1 MRFCAVVFIMEQM
14 RHSVTPAKKHR
25 ILLQRIFAALLPA
38 MLCLQAAVAAD
49 YTWAG
54 GGDGTSWSDS
64 ANWTPPGVPES
75 ADTATINTASAAVN
89 ITLDGDITVV
99 TLTVIGANTAS
110 IDLGGNELSVTTL
123 NLGTGDTYS
132 TIGHLSL
139 SNGSVTAG
147 TLDPAN
153 KTANTLYLDNTDF
166 VVTELIYTNGTV
178 TTTVS
183 SSGDS
188 SFTLPNGYEKNGKID
203 FDADLTVI
211 ASDTEWTGNVDDD
224 WDNPDNWKSGVV
236 PTEET
241 DVTIPATVA
250 SGNFPAIKSGTD
262 AKANSVTNEGT
273 LTFAGGTL
281 SVVESITNGTD
292 SVIIYT
298 AGTDLHW
305 GYDYEHL
312 AFLDN
317 ADSTGLNGTIEDDLT
332 VSGTMYL
339 GNNVSLT
346 VKSEITADSYED
358 DSAAELILDSG
369 TLSVAST
376 VTTAGT
382 ITVNDGTIEAEGT
395 IAKLTLAGSATLK
408 GGAGLEIT
416 SAEYNGND
424 VAAIGKVTLAEGTI
438 GTLTAGDG
446 TTASKVAGAHKLGML
461 IAEGNATF
469 TANADITIGSVEIR
483 SGGTFAAGAG
493 GSSHRITLSGDWE
506 NSGTFICE
514 NSTVEFTAGA
524 AISGD
529 TTFYDFTCTGIT
541 LTFEAGS
548 TQTIEN
554 KLNVSGAELT
564 GSGEWFINVSPANV
578 NVTGTKI
585 TNSNANR
592 EGTWAKESLV
602 DIIDSSCENGG
613 GTTRWFEA
621 VYYWLGTADTDWDNA
636 ANWVDA
642 TGNAMFTAPEYENET
657 IYVGY
662 DDGTTRTP
670 AYNPLLAPAD
680 LELKK
685 VIVTKDSTLD
695 LQDHNLETKDA
706 ADGLTLKEGAT
717 LRLHGTQTIS
727 GKVNGVTA
735 TDCTVVYY
743 GECSAL
749 PLGDSYE
756 NLAFED
762 GAEGTITSALS
773 VNGTTTIANGT
784 GNALEL
790 SGTNSFKEPV
800 TIGDGTTPG
809 GAITINSDGNLVIAK
824 DAECDSLI
832 VQSAVTLSGD
842 VTTSGDAG
850 GYGQTYNGAVAVTG
864 DATLSLA
871 AGSRLLFE
879 KNVTAEKSL
888 TVDGHMDIS
897 GTEITAKET
906 LTLRGDI
913 VAEGASLNMSADYI
927 LADGNAAR
935 EWKGSITFASDTYIN
950 INAGTALSI
959 ENDMKF
965 SGSLYFYSGSLRC
978 DGVTLDIGKDF
989 AAFGTNYDAED
1000 KDWHVSGNTRYAYY
1014 GKENLKIEPIANHA
1028 AEFADLAGCTLTVGE
1043 NFYVN
1048 GADMSSGAFNLSNKA
1063 RTAPPI
1069 MNENNFATQDM
1080 WGTPYSVAF
1089 NMTAADCTAANWV
1102 TAATPCTET
1111 VSENSVQKTY
1121 TFTHQNVTDGGNN
1134 DKWQFE
1140 APRIESAYTVYDDV
1154 VFVEFNMPLANGSGQ
1169 VKSAIS
1175 SIKYDD
1181 NTIAFE
1187 GAYNDKDYAG
1197 EIPDGDIKE
1206 MYLKASGTW
1215 NTDATGKSKGDA
1227 DDYSTDRNGVH
1238 QETKPNIT
1246 LPEGAFYAAEGYTL
1260 CAHYHP
1266 GKNLFESVE
1275 DHTPP
1280 VLVGVLYG
1288 QETHDTASQKPYD
1301 AHNFI
1306 ELRYSEPVDIEGIDI
1321 SDGAENVQS
1330 TEKFGA
1336 ITNNNPGFTIAGLV
1350 TIPEGTV
1357 VTGIAGAEDCINAHA
1372 LYRSFEGGKCGVRL
1386 SIAGYKDGNKWE
1398 YYIESD
1404 KCELPGGSAQIAENV
1419 SVKDKADEPN
1429 LLDDSYYTGNHALDY
1444 EDLLT
1449 VKPHGDLG
1457 GWDISPPVFAPIFQV
1472 GSGSGKWQSWAPP
1485 TKESHY
1491 EAIGTTSSSSAMY
1504 LEQLEFHLFD
1514 NTPDYSKDEHRWYF
1528 RRGWLTGTWA
1538 SNTEAATEIPPYDTT
1553 GGARGFDSKNKTS
1566 GGIRACTLE
1575 GASSAFSYI
1584 SSMDSSIKEC
1594 PAGDVA
1600 QVVTSIIF
1608 THISTGSASTAYKYE
1623 CPDGL
1628 YFSVAL
1634 NGSDTTL
1641 PIMTTFEITYD
1652 DKKAFITDLAGNR
1665 LKGYTIRSMDRTP
1678 PNFSLLVAPIESP
1691 SYKNANKIM
1700 VVFSKKLSSSI
1711 EKEDFIDSFEI
1722 KSRDGTDGPKI
1733 ENAYVKANTQESTT
1747 IVLELEDYSIKFSD
1761 LTNLMLCMKKP
1772 EELEEDP
1779 ITGIKAYV
1787 TKIKDDEGNYM
1798 VHTARHA
1805 ISDFAVNAVDVLYAW
1820 ADVTDEAGEYLE
1832 SGLYG
1837 EGSYAVRDFSGIAE
1851 NYNTVLAN
1859 KDIIF
1864 SVRVNADSDTDIS
1877 SVVPKMYFDVAANV
1891 PAAAASDKYNRHTG
1905 SSWRVWLPTEL
1916 DTLAS
1921 AANVPLVADG
1931 IMPDSSDTKDPSM
1944 HKFFVPAQEQF
1955 VNGAQMQFLF
1965 ELQEGGSPILFD
1977 HDCDGA
1983 TENVNGETADIP
1995 LYALAIRNISD
2006 LNSIDLWSLKIK
2018 SQTLQRGGATILNN
2032 VINVNVREQAVLR
2045 VDMPS
2050 AGNLNVFVMTLDGN
2064 IVRRL
2069 AHGRVT
2075 EGTHYYRWDGT
2086 NNSGNAVARGLY
2098 FVRVT
2103 GPGIDETRKVM
2114 CVKE

>member
-38 MLCLQAAVAAD
+38 MLCLQAAVAEN
-49 YTWAG
+49 YTWEG

-64 ANWTPPGVPES
+64 ANWNPAGVPGS
-75 ADTATINTASAAVN
+75 ADTATIDTASAAVN

-123 NLGTGDTYS
+123 NLGKGATYS

-147 TLDPAN
+147 TLDPADG
-153 KTANTLYLDNTDF
+153 TANTLYLDNTDF
-166 VVTELIYTNGTV
+166 VVTEQIYTNGTV
-178 TTTVS
+178 KTTVS

-188 SFTLPNGYEKNGKID
+188 SFTLPNGYEKSGSID
-203 FDADLTVI
+203 FGADLTVI

-376 VTTAGT
+376 VTTTGT

-395 IAKLTLAGSATLK
+395 IAKLTLDGGATLK
-408 GGAGLEIT
+408 GGAGLTIT

-446 TTASKVAGAHKLGML
+446 ITASEVAGAHELGSL

-469 TANADITIGSVEIR
+469 TANADITIGSVEIK
-483 SGGTFAAGAG
+483 SGGTFAAGAV
-493 GSSHRITLSGDWE
+493 GSSHKITLSGDWE
-506 NSGTFICE
+506 NSGTFTCE
-514 NSTVEFTAGA
+514 NSTVEFTADA
-524 AISGD
+524 EISGD

-541 LTFEAGS
+541 LTFDAGS

-585 TNSNANR
+585 TNSNANPD
-592 EGTWAKESLV
+592 TKESLV
-602 DIIDSSCENGG
+602 DKIDANCENGG

-621 VYYWLGTADTDWDNA
+621 VYYWRGTADTDWYNA

-642 TGNAMFTAPEYENET
+642 TGNAMFTAPECKNEDET

-662 DDGTTRTP
+662 DDGTTQTP
-670 AYNPLLAPAD
+670 ADNPLLAPAD

-749 PLGDSYE
+749 PLDNSYE

-762 GAEGTITSALS
+762 GAEGTITDALS

-790 SGTNSFKEPV
+790 SGTNSFKKPV

-850 GYGQTYNGAVAVTG
+850 GHGQTYNGAVAVTD

-935 EWKGSITFASDTYIN
+935 KWEGNITFESDTYIN

-959 ENDMKF
+959 ENDMEF

-978 DGVTLDIGKDF
+978 GGVTLDIGKDF

-1048 GADMSSGAFNLSNKA
+1048 GADMSSGAFTLNNED

-1069 MNENNFATQDM
+1069 MNENNFATQNM

-1102 TAATPCTET
+1102 TAAAPCTAT

-1134 DKWQFE
+1134 ENWQFE

-1246 LPEGAFYAAEGYTL
+1246 LPEGAFYASEGYTL

-1372 LYRSFEGGKCGVRL
+1372 LYRSFEGGDCRIRL
-1386 SIAGYKDGNKWE
+1386 SIAGYKDGDKWE

-1404 KCELPGGSAQIAENV
+1404 KCKEPSGIAKIVEENAAKVEDRSDNKNELKG
-1419 SVKDKADEPN
+1419 D
-1429 LLDDSYYTGNHALDY
+1429 YYTDNHKLRA
-1444 EDLLT
+1444 DLLT
-1449 VKPHGDLG
+1449 VKVHSDLG

-1491 EAIGTTSSSSAMY
+1491 EAIGTASSSSAMY

-1538 SNTEAATEIPPYDTT
+1538 SNTEAATEIHPYDTT

-1575 GASSAFSYI
+1575 GASSAFSYT
-1584 SSMDSSIKEC
+1584 SSMDSSIKDC

-1665 LKGYTIRSMDRTP
+1665 LKGCTIRSMDRTP

-1711 EKEDFIDSFEI
+1711 KREDFIDSFEI

-1747 IVLELEDYSIKFSD
+1747 IVLELSRNIQFSD

-1787 TKIKDDEGNYM
+1787 TKIKDDEDNYM

-1851 NYNTVLAN
+1851 NYNTILAN

-1921 AANVPLVADG
+1921 AANVPLDPDG

-1944 HKFFVPAQEQF
+1944 HRFFVPAQEQF

-2086 NNSGNAVARGLY
+2086 NNAGNAVARGLY